1 MASFLADAKKKKK
14 KRWVSVARVEE
25 GGRLLFPTH
34 RLGFQSV
41 LTTLWAST
49 FCLLDGNI
57 ASEDSSLSD
66 ALVLEDGRFVRS
78 LLLKVESRL
87 NPDYSV
93 CSLGMA

>member
-1 MASFLADAKKKKK
+1 M
-14 KRWVSVARVEE
+14 RVARAGEE
-25 GGRLLFPTH
+25 DRLLFPTH
-34 RLGFQSV
+34 RLGFQSA
-41 LTTLWAST
+41 LTTLRTST
-49 FCLLDGNI
+49 CCLLDGNI

-66 ALVLEDGRFVRS
+66 ALVLEDGRFVCS